1 MTLVCGIKLTHD
13 GGLAVID
20 SPATGPPRLLAAVEA
35 EKRANGARHAEFADA
50 DLILAVLND
59 LGMAPEDIDTFVVDG
74 WGRAAVAE
82 GLPVSGSRGTQIV
95 RTAPYRQSDDSA
107 PPLHRYLPPTT
118 LGLGDAVL
126 RYASYRHV
134 DAHLASAYMTRPGQ
148 DSGNPCLVLVWDGGV
163 FPELYLVG
171 ASPGRVRHL
180 GPIFR
185 IPGSIYSGFSCNVP
199 PFLPDPGWDQ
209 SEHRDFHLTMPGKV
223 MAYAGLGELSEEFI
237 AHVTSQLV
245 ALDGCWDAPGRLY
258 PAVDQ
263 RARRL
268 GLSGPDIL
276 AGFQEALARMLV
288 AGLARARQALPVS
301 VDTLCFAGGSA
312 LNIKWN
318 SAIRA
323 SNLFASVWVPPF
335 PNDSGTAIGTAC
347 AELMAAGRFR
357 PLDWSV
363 YTGPALTGSMV
374 LDGWRAESCDA
385 DRLGAVL
392 YETGE
397 PVVVL
402 AGRAELGP
410 RALGHRS
417 ILASP
422 VAAAT
427 KLLLNQVK
435 GREQYRPVAPICLEE
450 FSADIF
456 EPGGPDPYMLFDH
469 RVRPAWSGRI
479 PAVIHMDGTA
489 RLQTVNDTDAA
500 LPAAIV
506 RAFFKRSGIP
516 VLCNTSGNL
525 PGRGFFPDAASAME
539 WGRLDRVWVDGT
551 LFTRAPALC
560 VPKPYSAGT
569 LSADGR

>member
-13 GGLAVID
+13 GGLTVID
-20 SPATGPPRLLAAVEA
+20 SPAVGPSRLLAAVEA

-59 LGMAPEDIDTFVVDG
+59 LGLTPADIDTFVVDG

-82 GLPVSGSRGTQIV
+82 GLPVSGSQGRQFV

-118 LGLGDAVL
+118 LKLGKAVL

-134 DAHLASAYMTRPGQ
+134 DGHLASAYLTRPRQ

-163 FPELYLVG
+163 FPELYL
-171 ASPGRVRHL
+171 AEPDPGRVRHL

-199 PFLPDPGWDQ
+199 PFLPDSAWN
-209 SEHRDFHLTMPGKV
+209 ERERRDFHLTMPGKV
-223 MAYAGLGELSEEFI
+223 MAYAGLGELSEEFV
-237 AHVTSQLV
+237 ADVTSQLV

-258 PAVDQ
+258 PAVEPT
-263 RARRL
+263 ARRL

-276 AGFQEALARMLV
+276 AGFQEAVARMLV
-288 AGLARARQALPVS
+288 TGLARAQQTLPAP

-323 SNLFASVWVPPF
+323 SGLFASVWVPPF
-335 PNDSGTAIGTAC
+335 PNDSGSATGTAC
-347 AELMAAGRFR
+347 AELMAAGEFAM
-357 PLDWSV
+357 LDWSV
-363 YTGPALTGSMV
+363 YAGPALTGSTAG
-374 LDGWRAESCDA
+374 DGWQAESCDA

-435 GREQYRPVAPICLEE
+435 GREQYRPVAPMCLEE
-450 FSADIF
+450 FSAKIF
-456 EPGGPDPYMLFDH
+456 DPGGPDPYMLFDH
-469 RVRPAWSGRI
+469 RVRPAWYGRI
-479 PAVIHMDGTA
+479 PAVMHVDGTA
-489 RLQTVNDTDAA
+489 RLQTVNDTDAPVA
-500 LPAAIV
+500 AAIV

-516 VLCNTSGNL
+516 VLCNTSANL
-525 PGRGFFPDAASAME
+525 AGRGFFPDAASAME
-539 WGRLDRVWVDGT
+539 WGRVDRVWVDGT
-551 LFTRAPALC
+551 LFTR
-560 VPKPYSAGT
+560 VPTHCGAGPNSVTT
-569 LSADGR
+569 LSAHGR

>member
-20 SPATGPPRLLAAVEA
+20 SPAAGAPRLLASIEA
-35 EKRANGARHAEFADA
+35 EKLANATRHAEFADA
-50 DLILAVLND
+50 DLIVAALDD
-59 LGMAPEDIDTFVVDG
+59 LGLAPDDIGTFVVDG
-74 WGRAAVAE
+74 WGRAAAAE
-82 GLPVSGSRGTQIV
+82 GLRVSGSHGAQFV

-107 PPLHRYLPPTT
+107 PPLHRYLPATKLR
-118 LGLGDAVL
+118 LGAAGLS
-126 RYASYRHV
+126 YASYRHV
-134 DAHLASAYMTRPGQ
+134 DGHLASAYLTRPTH
-148 DSGNPCLVLVWDGGV
+148 DAGNPCLVLVWDGGV
-163 FPELYLVG
+163 FPELYLVEPD
-171 ASPGRVRHL
+171 PGRVRHL

-199 PFLPDPGWDQ
+199 PFLPDPAWNE

-237 AHVTSQLV
+237 AEVTRQLG
-245 ALDGCWDAPGRLY
+245 ALDGCWDASGRLY
-258 PAVDQ
+258 PAVEQ
-263 RARRL
+263 TARRL

-288 AGLARARQALPVS
+288 AGLARARQALPVPA
-301 VDTLCFAGGSA
+301 DRLCIAGGSA
-312 LNIKWN
+312 LNIRWN

-323 SNLFASVWVPPF
+323 SGLFGSVWVPPF

-347 AELMAAGRFR
+347 AELMAAGEFGM
-357 PLDWSV
+357 LNWSV
-363 YTGPALTGSMV
+363 YAGPALTGPTAR
-374 LDGWRAESCDA
+374 DGWRAESCDA
-385 DRLGAVL
+385 DQLGAIL

-422 VAAAT
+422 VSAAT
-427 KLLLNQVK
+427 KVLLNQVK
-435 GREQYRPVAPICLEE
+435 GREYYRPVAPMCLEE
-450 FSADIF
+450 FSAEIF
-456 EPGGPDPYMLFDH
+456 EPGGADPYMLFDH

-479 PAVIHMDGTA
+479 PAVIHVDGTA
-489 RLQTVNDTDAA
+489 RLQTVNDTDAP
-500 LPAAIV
+500 LAAAVV

-516 VLCNTSGNL
+516 VLCNTSANL
-525 PGRGFFPDAASAME
+525 PGRGFFPDVASAME
-539 WGRLDRVWVDGT
+539 WGRVGRVWADGT
-551 LFTRAPALC
+551 LFTRAATRDAPGPHAT
-560 VPKPYSAGT
+560 ST
-569 LSADGR
+569 LTAHGG